1 MIERLIEACQFKL
14 KEKLTDFNSVDMLML
29 SETYNFPFLRQLCI
43 DYISIRYDQVNSLK
57 NFESFLQRLPDD
69 LRMELYTEIASAKQ
83 KNFYIICTLNSKTK
97 NPVTGKYSIQGGE

>member
-43 DYISIRYDQVNSLK
+43 DYISI
-57 NFESFLQRLPDD
+57 
-69 LRMELYTEIASAKQ
+69 
-83 KNFYIICTLNSKTK
+83 
-97 NPVTGKYSIQGGE
+97 